1 MNSVVRSALL
11 FVMSWLATVSAPTAA
26 WAATVTDLYDVSV
39 PLDGGQDAA
48 FLEALKAVAVR
59 VSGQRDAANRL
70 GSALTNPRQY
80 ASRFGS
86 AADRRM
92 LQVGFDSVAIDKLLS
107 TAGLPIWGRERPA
120 TLVLLNIREPD
131 GSSRWADSQFGG
143 AEREAVSR
151 VARQRGLP
159 LVWPTIDPQ
168 EQARIYAA
176 GFKTAELLQIAAR
189 FGANA
194 TLLGFA
200 QRSGN
205 NLAVRW
211 VLATEDGATELESVL
226 EEGVHLAADTF
237 ARAYSASGTAVD
249 NVLVEISG
257 INNLAAYAAAVN
269 YVEGMTLV
277 RGVALEQ
284 MSGDT
289 MRLRLAVRGDA
300 ATLRRAMTLDK
311 RLVLQNPPEPGAPRP
326 SSLQFRYQPL
336 Q

>member
-11 FVMSWLATVSAPTAA
+11 FVMSWLAALPATAV
-26 WAATVTDLYDVSV
+26 TVTDLYDIAV

-48 FLEALKAVAVR
+48 LLEALKAVAVR
-59 VSGQRDAANRL
+59 VSGQRDAATRL
-70 GSALTNPRQY
+70 GPGLTNPRQY
-80 ASRFGS
+80 TSRFGS

-92 LQVGFDSVAIDKLLS
+92 LQVGFDTVAIDKLLS

-120 TLVLLNIREPD
+120 TLVLLNIREAD
-131 GSSRWADSQFGG
+131 GSTRWADAQFGG

-159 LVWPTIDPQ
+159 LIWPTVDPQ

-176 GFKTAELLQIAAR
+176 GFKTAELLQIAGR

-200 QRSGN
+200 QRGAGN
-205 NLAVRW
+205 SLAVRW
-211 VLATEDGATELESVL
+211 VLATEDGATELESVI

-237 ARAYSASGTAVD
+237 ARAYAASGTAVD

-257 INNLAAYAAAVN
+257 ISNLAAYAAAVN
-269 YVEGMTLV
+269 YLEGMTLV

-311 RLVLQNPPEPGAPRP
+311 RLVLKNPPEPGAPRP

>member
-1 MNSVVRSALL
+1 MNRVVRSALL
-11 FVMSWLATVSAPTAA
+11 FVMTWMSALPAI
-26 WAATVTDLYDVSV
+26 AATVTDLYEVSV
-39 PLDGGQDAA
+39 PTGSTGQDAA
-48 FLEALKAVAVR
+48 FLEALKAVSVR
-59 VSGQRDAANRL
+59 VSGQRDAATRL
-70 GSALTNPRQY
+70 GPALTNPRQY
-80 ASRFGS
+80 ASRFYS
-86 AADRRM
+86 AERGM

-131 GSSRWADSQFGG
+131 GSSRWADGQFGG
-143 AEREAVSR
+143 AERDAVMR

-159 LVWPTIDPQ
+159 LIWPTIDAQ

-200 QRSGN
+200 QRGSGN
-205 NLAVRW
+205 TLAVRW

-237 ARAYSASGTAVD
+237 ARAYAASGSAVD

-269 YVEGMTLV
+269 YLEGMTLV

-289 MRLRLAVRGDA
+289 MKLRLAVRGDA
-300 ATLRRAMTLDK
+300 ATLRRSVTLDK

-326 SSLQFRYQPL
+326 TFLQFRYQPL

>member
-1 MNSVVRSALL
+1 MNRVVRSALL
-11 FVMSWLATVSAPTAA
+11 FAVSLLATLPAIAT
-26 WAATVTDLYDVSV
+26 TVTDLYDISV
-39 PLDGGQDAA
+39 PLDAGGQDAA
-48 FLEALKAVAVR
+48 FLEALKQVAVR
-59 VSGQRDAANRL
+59 VSGQRDAAIRL
-70 GSALTNPRQY
+70 GPTLTNPRQY
-80 ASRFGS
+80 AQRFNSPKG
-86 AADRRM
+86 M

-120 TLVLLNIREPD
+120 TLVLLNIRELD
-131 GSSRWADSQFGG
+131 GSTRWADVQFGG
-143 AEREAVSR
+143 AERETVSR

-159 LVWPTIDPQ
+159 LIWPTIDAS

-200 QRSGN
+200 QRGSGN
-205 NLAVRW
+205 SLTVRW
-211 VLATEDGATELESVL
+211 VLSTEDGATEVESVL
-226 EEGVHLAADTF
+226 DEGVHLAADTF
-237 ARAYSASGTAVD
+237 ARAYGASGTAVD

-257 INNLAAYAAAVN
+257 ISNLAAYAAAVN
-269 YVEGMTLV
+269 YLEGMTLV
-277 RGVALEQ
+277 RGMALEQ
-284 MSGDT
+284 MSGDK

-300 ATLRRAMTLDK
+300 ATLRRSMTLDK
-311 RLVLQNPPEPGAPRP
+311 RLVLQPPEPGAPRP

>member
-1 MNSVVRSALL
+1 MNRVVRSALL
-11 FVMSWLATVSAPTAA
+11 FAVSLLATVPAT
-26 WAATVTDLYDVSV
+26 AATVTDLYDISV
-39 PLDGGQDAA
+39 PLDAGGENAA
-48 FLEALKAVAVR
+48 FTEALKAVAVR
-59 VSGQRDAANRL
+59 VSGQRDAAIRL
-70 GSALTNPRQY
+70 GPALTNPRQY
-80 ASRFGS
+80 TQRYLSRE
-86 AADRRM
+86 RM

-120 TLVLLNIREPD
+120 TLVLLNIREAD
-131 GSSRWADSQFGG
+131 GSTRWADGQFGG
-143 AEREAVSR
+143 AEREAVTR

-159 LVWPTIDPQ
+159 LIWPTIDPQ

-176 GFKTAELLQIAAR
+176 GFKTVELLQIASR

-200 QRSGN
+200 QRGGGN
-205 NLAVRW
+205 SLSVRW

-237 ARAYSASGTAVD
+237 SRAYAASGTAVD

-257 INNLAAYAAAVN
+257 ISNLAAYAAAVN
-269 YVEGMTLV
+269 YLEGMNLV
-277 RGVALEQ
+277 RGMALDQ

-300 ATLRRAMTLDK
+300 ATLRRSMTLDK
-311 RLVLQNPPEPGAPRP
+311 RLVLQPPEPGAPRP